1 MTIDNGKKIVSLRLT
16 GFIATVIY
24 VLYIFIAYFPKVFK
38 HVMTERSLT
47 TMTIVVTVAYLFLL
61 LLPAIMKYRYI
72 FFSADERTIT
82 LRWYKTG
89 LIPGESMSIEI
100 PVNRYA
106 GYEITRQ
113 AMGLV
118 HYLTLFQQVQGRKAS
133 YPPVSITAL
142 SGAQRREIEKTLK
155 GYRSVG

>member
-82 LRWYKTG
+82 LR
-89 LIPGESMSIEI
+89 
-100 PVNRYA
+100 
-106 GYEITRQ
+106 
-113 AMGLV
+113 
-118 HYLTLFQQVQGRKAS
+118 
-133 YPPVSITAL
+133 
-142 SGAQRREIEKTLK
+142 
-155 GYRSVG
+155 